1 MKTKVNYPFIYFL
14 LEPNVVLV
22 YRVETL
28 KYVTVSDFN
37 DGNKCEAFEIN
48 HPDDFETFEYKE
60 RQSVEGR
67 TFFLNEDGMNKIV
80 EEINKQIQKI
90 LHEQSRRNEFGPV
103 HIVTSESAAGLLNAG
118 VERPRN
124 VIAYPDSFSIG
135 PLWILHE
142 KTGQSFRKEWLFE
155 NINDKQDEYGDKCIN
170 TLREMEDIG
179 DHVPIYIWYGNNADE
194 QVGLRYFLY
203 IMRDKTND
211 IFLIN
216 STELYEKSSA
226 TEEKQ
231 SIFHTSQMDSEMV
244 RQFFAN
250 NKEYEL
256 LTDEKRIQFQRE
268 WEKLSETKEV
278 LRLWI
283 DDELRGL
290 PENHYDLLIIET
302 LEKMH
307 HEQGMK
313 DFIKA
318 GSVIGEVFT
327 KMNSYL
333 NYYFLEF
340 RVRHLIYS
348 GVLELKGIPK
358 SEWHYSVKL
367 R

>member
-1 MKTKVNYPFIYFL
+1 MKTKVIYPFIYFL

-28 KYVTVSDFN
+28 KYITVSDFS
-37 DGNKCEAFEIN
+37 DGNKCEVFEIN

-90 LHEQSRRNEFGPV
+90 LHEQAKWNEFGAV
-103 HIVTSESAAGLLNAG
+103 HIVTSESAAGSLKAG
-118 VERPRN
+118 LERPKT
-124 VIAYPDSFSIG
+124 VIGFPDSFSIG
-135 PLWILHE
+135 PLWNLHE

-155 NINDKQDEYGDKCIN
+155 NINDGQGEYENKLAN

-179 DHVPIYIWYGNNADE
+179 DRVPIYIWYGNNADE

-203 IMRDKTND
+203 ILRDKTND

-216 STELYEKSSA
+216 STELYERSNA
-226 TEEKQ
+226 IEEKQ
-231 SIFHTSQMDSEMV
+231 SIFHTSQMDSEMI

-250 NKEYEL
+250 NKEHEL
-256 LTDEKRIQFQRE
+256 LADEKRIQFQRE
-268 WEKLSETKEV
+268 WEKLSQTKEV
-278 LRLWI
+278 LRLWR
-283 DDELRGL
+283 DDEMKGL
-290 PENHYDLLIIET
+290 PKQHYDPFIIET

-307 HEQGMK
+307 HDQGMK
-313 DFIKA
+313 DFIQA

-327 KMNSYL
+327 KMNSYI

-348 GVLELKGIPK
+348 GVLELKGIPR